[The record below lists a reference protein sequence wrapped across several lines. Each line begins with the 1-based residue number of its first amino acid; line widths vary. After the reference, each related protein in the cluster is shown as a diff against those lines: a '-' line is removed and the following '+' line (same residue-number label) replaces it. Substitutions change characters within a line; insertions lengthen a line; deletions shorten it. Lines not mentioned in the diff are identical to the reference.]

1 MRLWCVVA
9 PATTH
14 NNYHRLCRDD
24 PFYAQA
30 GAVDLEY
37 QTLLHITASTFHSNS
52 AYRPESGLGGAIDV
66 KSGTKA
72 QARARAL
79 SRGEA

>member
-37 QTLLHITASTFHSNS
+37 QTLLHITASTFVDRLK
-52 AYRPESGLGGAIDV
+52 AAVESKTAANVEGAEELI
-66 KSGTKA
+66 
-72 QARARAL
+72 RR
-79 SRGEA
+79 